1 MSKKELLSE
10 SQIRRFMTL
19 ANLEPLVKNVI
30 SEKSTLSE
38 GSMPS
43 MPSGMPT
50 MEVDEDPSDDASMD
64 AAGEMPDMEAS
75 EESPEMDTDSG
86 AALDMSPDVE
96 EALEGFLSAVF
107 KQKVSLSIDGVE
119 EPAGDVDSVEEPA
132 ADEKKSSS
140 EKDEEM
146 KEELEE
152 DLEEAKKKP
161 AKKAK
166 DDKKEEEE
174 EMDESVE
181 LSEDSLVEAV
191 LARVTARLVQEAKK
205 SSKKMSPKEK
215 AEMKKKEMEAKKKKL
230 KEATSA
236 EGGGP
241 LLKQGKNKYDVYK
254 GHADMAYAKGK
265 EGKGGHQMETM
276 TAKAEHTVTHG
287 GKNLATLGGNNKKV

>member
-1 MSKKELLSE
+1 MSKKDLLSE

-30 SEKSTLSE
+30 SEKRTLSE
-38 GSMPS
+38 GDMASPS
-43 MPSGMPT
+43 TPY
-50 MEVDEDPSDDASMD
+50 MEVDEDPSDDASMEQPAD
-64 AAGEMPDMEAS
+64 MPDADMPDADM
-75 EESPEMDTDSG
+75 PDADMPDADMDSG
-86 AALDMSPDVE
+86 SGEGLAVSD
-96 EALEGFLSAVF
+96 EAISGLETFLSDVLG
-107 KQKVSLSIDGVE
+107 QKVSLSIDGSE
-119 EPAGDVDSVEEPA
+119 ESAGDDEKPSDEESEEELEEA
-132 ADEKKSSS
+132 HKKSSKK
-140 EKDEEM
+140 EKDEE
-146 KEELEE
+146 
-152 DLEEAKKKP
+152 
-161 AKKAK
+161 
-166 DDKKEEEE
+166 
-174 EMDESVE
+174 EMEESVE

-287 GKNLATLGGNNKKV
+287 GKNLATLGGNKKKV

>member
-43 MPSGMPT
+43 IPSGMPT

-64 AAGEMPDMEAS
+64 AAGEMPDMEAPES
-75 EESPEMDTDSG
+75 PDESPEMDTDSG

-181 LSEDSLVEAV
+181 L
-191 LARVTARLVQEAKK
+191 
-205 SSKKMSPKEK
+205 
-215 AEMKKKEMEAKKKKL
+215 
-230 KEATSA
+230 
-236 EGGGP
+236 
-241 LLKQGKNKYDVYK
+241 
-254 GHADMAYAKGK
+254 
-265 EGKGGHQMETM
+265 
-276 TAKAEHTVTHG
+276 
-287 GKNLATLGGNNKKV
+287 